1 MQARALDEDG
11 IHILQLEG
19 EIDLETSPDLR
30 ELLGAQIEAGRSR
43 LLIDFSGVTYID
55 SSGLATLVEY
65 VQKAMKFGGHLALAG
80 ISERLRTVFDL
91 ARLGEIFAIYT
102 SVPEAKDALAK
113 AA

>member
-11 IHILQLEG
+11 IHILQVEG

-30 ELLGAQIEAGRSR
+30 ELLAVQIEARRPR
-43 LLIDFSGVTYID
+43 LLIDFSEVTYID

-65 VQKAMKFGGHLALAG
+65 VQKAMKFDGHFAIAG

-91 ARLGEIFAIYT
+91 ARLGEIFAIYPT
-102 SVPEAKDALAK
+102 VPEAKAALAK